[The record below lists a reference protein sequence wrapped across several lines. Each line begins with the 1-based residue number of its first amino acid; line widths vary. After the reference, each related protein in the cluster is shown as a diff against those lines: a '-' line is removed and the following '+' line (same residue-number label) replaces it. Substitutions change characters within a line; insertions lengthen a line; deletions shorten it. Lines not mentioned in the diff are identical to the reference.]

1 MWGLDSN
8 LWTKIPR
15 LYSSPV
21 AKIFIFKCFVL
32 VSWTVHFQA
41 HKGEGR
47 KESGPNVPIGCAWGN
62 FVSLQ
67 QFFADLEVVVTGF
80 AKSNIRCP
88 WPSEC
93 DSRFF
98 GETVDLAVQDYHIGS
113 APWVSAGVWGITGAS
128 RPSQKDLGKGGSKR
142 KSGLW
147 TLIHLILITFY
158 SKRNY

>member
-1 MWGLDSN
+1 MFC
-8 LWTKIPR
+8 P
-15 LYSSPV
+15 
-21 AKIFIFKCFVL
+21 CFL
-32 VSWTVHFQA
+32 TVHFQA
-41 HKGEGR
+41 HRGEGR
-47 KESGPNVPIGCAWGN
+47 KENGPNFPIGCAWGN

-67 QFFADLEVVVTGF
+67 QFFADMGVVATGF

-98 GETVDLAVQDYHIGS
+98 RETVDLAIQDYHTGS

-128 RPSQKDLGKGGSKR
+128 TPSRKDLGKGGNKR

-147 TLIHLILITFY
+147 ALIYSTSMRCLITFY
-158 SKRNY
+158 GKKITNFYLVLVNYSKWQSHF